1 MLKAVVD
8 ANVWISGLIV
18 SQGQPAKVIDLFQAG
33 AFAVCCSTDL
43 LDELQEVLKR
53 PRIAARIDETDAAQL
68 IELIRSQVIIA
79 LVEAVSAVSRDPKDD
94 VYLACAAAV
103 DADVLITGDQDLLVL
118 KSHGRTR
125 ILTPAEFLSIIESH
139 G

>member
-1 MLKAVVD
+1 MLKVVVD

-18 SQGQPAKVIDLFQAG
+18 SQGQPAKVIDLFRAG
-33 AFAVCCSTDL
+33 AFVVCISADL

-53 PRIAARIDETDAAQL
+53 PRIAARIDETDGDQL
-68 IELIRSQVIIA
+68 IELIKSQSIVA
-79 LVEAVSAVSRDPKDD
+79 LVEAVPTVSRDPKDD

-118 KSHGRTR
+118 KTHGRTR
-125 ILTPAEFLSIIESH
+125 ILTPGEFLTILDTQ
-139 G
+139 

>member
-18 SQGQPAKVIDLFQAG
+18 SQGQPGKVIDLFRAG
-33 AFAVCCSTDL
+33 AFAVCFSVDL

-53 PRIAARIDETDAAQL
+53 PKIAARIDELDGVQL
-68 IELIRSQVIIA
+68 IELIKSQAIVA
-79 LVEAVSAVSRDPKDD
+79 LVEAVPAVSRDPKDD
-94 VYLACAAAV
+94 AYLACAAAV

-118 KSHGRTR
+118 KTHGRTR
-125 ILTPAEFLSIIESH
+125 ILTPAEFLIIL

>member
-18 SQGQPAKVIDLFQAG
+18 SQGQPGKVIDLFRAG
-33 AFAVCCSTDL
+33 AFAVCFSVDL

-53 PRIAARIDETDAAQL
+53 PKIAARIDELDGAQL
-68 IELIRSQVIIA
+68 IELIKSQAIVA
-79 LVEAVSAVSRDPKDD
+79 LVEAVPAVSRDPKDD
-94 VYLACAAAV
+94 AYLACAAAV

-118 KSHGRTR
+118 KTHGRTR
-125 ILTPAEFLSIIESH
+125 ILTPAEFLIIL